1 MILVDANLLLYAY
14 DAAAPEHRKARR
26 WLEDVLAKPEPI
38 LFPWQS
44 IHAFL
49 RIATN
54 PRAWVSPLT
63 IEEARSIVDEWLSL
77 PNVVTPAPGER
88 HWEIMC
94 EILTDSQCRGP
105 LVSDAVLAAL
115 ALEYGAELCTNDR
128 DFSRFPKLRLVN
140 PLE

>member
-14 DAAAPEHRKARR
+14 DAAAPEHPKARR
-26 WLEDVLAKPEPI
+26 WLEDVLAKPDPVV
-38 LFPWQS
+38 FPWQS

-77 PNVVTPAPGER
+77 PNVVTPTPGER
-88 HWEIMC
+88 HWEIMRD
-94 EILTDSQCRGP
+94 ILADSQCRGP